1 MGTDASPPSLVP
13 LGAPSTSGVHTK
25 LTIDGSS
32 DVNNMEIANPPD
44 SSVPPAVVVHTPKL
58 QTPSLQPDVATLTE
72 AKSTKRIH
80 AYSRAGVIKPGAY
93 STSLIRSAKR
103 QNLDCAGCNAVR
115 SVGIDHCHK
124 HDGDKYGKGPQK
136 RLRR

>member
-25 LTIDGSS
+25 LTIDISS

-72 AKSTKRIH
+72 AKSTKRMWEH
-80 AYSRAGVIKPGAY
+80 ANTKV
-93 STSLIRSAKR
+93 
-103 QNLDCAGCNAVR
+103 
-115 SVGIDHCHK
+115 SVLTDF
-124 HDGDKYGKGPQK
+124 GD
-136 RLRR
+136 